1 MSPTAPTYG
10 SADHLLRS
18 LRDQAA
24 SPRMRTLA
32 LYARDHAGTP
42 HLAGILRQLE
52 TDGHG
57 RLAVHMATAARDT
70 AAVARHLAGPDHA
83 LRRAALRAV
92 REFPLPDEAVPPV
105 LTDAPTGLRRALYRT
120 LFHARRTSVA
130 DLLLPRVRAD
140 HGDAEAAALLPA
152 CSSAQVAR
160 HLPDLRH
167 AVRSWTR
174 LARRHPDIL
183 LELLSGVRDDLRE
196 HGGHLHSVF
205 PDWRRLCRALDPVR
219 PAELGGLA
227 KDLGPRVALR
237 SGAFPHTL
245 RALPAD
251 PGRRQYPQRFPALP
265 DGSRDVRVLYREMR
279 RRPPVALAVLRS
291 MPPAVRGEHVD
302 AFTDTGHDRGGF
314 ALLPFLGLLPRDRA
328 EAGARVLL
336 ERLTAFQARRPGH
349 SDPHGDLDAVAHLPY
364 GEAAAPLE
372 EAASAG
378 DADRRARGLARLVE
392 ATART
397 GDPGL
402 LARVLAERVDRSRSE
417 RDPVRRALLV
427 ALAAVPPGLLV
438 GDEPHGRAAPDGE
451 ADGPGVRTATSLPAL
466 RGLLADTLRTRDTS
480 PPTRRALRDLAAR
493 LLRHPDTRGV
503 PEAVGWA
510 LDAYAGLVAR
520 FGADGL
526 GEPGRP
532 RSGPPWWAGG
542 ARADRVP
549 RAPEPFL
556 DQVMPRGSE
565 QDLYRRLAPVLR
577 AARARG
583 DSAPAVALARELG
596 RRARSLPGLGDQ
608 LVAAIRHD
616 PSGATAA
623 EAADLYLAGP
633 DLRAG
638 ALALFRS
645 DHATALVPR
654 VWDVLSRHHA
664 PGIVHAALGA
674 AEARRAAAAADTGG
688 RGAPGPGTGP
698 GTADAASAPA
708 GPGHRAR
715 AHKPHGTALPLPGD
729 GAGAGAP
736 ADRAVR
742 ARELDTRP
750 SVPAFTDPAAG
761 LFRPGARTPAWVPRI
776 DARTARDW
784 PVDLR
789 DRVAAYLEGLVGDP
803 SLALDEREAALSGL
817 GRLPGTTDR
826 VARFLD
832 GPDIVLREAAAG
844 ALGHGDRPERALRL
858 VLAHADGPQSRAA
871 APAMSRCALAV
882 APSLLGPVLGRALEG
897 PAKVTVRK
905 AAARLLAHHRP
916 PGAVDILARALDAE
930 GLHRDVRAAVAGSLM
945 RALDH
950 PAALPALTA
959 NVRGFTEVEVQFSL
973 LQVSPMHCPPASR
986 EAVAAV
992 VAALPDPG
1000 RDHWRL
1006 GGWAGR
1012 WAPWTEYDLDDAVEA
1027 LCDPDSPVDQAFRV
1041 FHALLG
1047 RGRGR
1052 DRIAEALSRLLASV
1066 PGPGEGVPVRRPD
1079 GGSGGGPHK
1088 RVLRL
1093 VDLLCDEAVRA
1104 PAGDDP
1110 VLRRQVCS
1118 ALDLL
1123 AARDEYGPEAVRLV
1137 QAMITREVSRAD
1149 GDPDPGALGG
1159 LFLRAAAILSRHALL
1174 PEEDAEGVVDT
1185 VAPRFGRDPVPR
1197 ETLASVARHVFGA
1210 AARTAGPAGE
1220 AMGLIGLGIV
1230 ERAGRADGW
1239 PAPWPGLL
1247 SRAGELGHAPVRL
1260 AAWRLAVE

>member
-18 LRDQAA
+18 LREQAA
-24 SPRMRTLA
+24 SPRMRALA

-52 TDGHG
+52 ADGHG

-152 CSSAQVAR
+152 CSPGQVAR

-251 PGRRQYPQRFPALP
+251 PGRRRYPQRFPALP
-265 DGSRDVRVLYREMR
+265 DGSRDVRVLHREMR

-291 MPPAVRGEHVD
+291 MPPAVRGEYLD
-302 AFTDTGHDRGGF
+302 AFTDTAHDRGGF

-328 EAGARVLL
+328 EAEARVLL
-336 ERLTAFQARRPGH
+336 ERLAAFQARRPGH
-349 SDPHGDLDAVAHLPY
+349 SDPHGDLDAIAHLPY
-364 GEAAAPLE
+364 GEAVAPLE

-378 DADRRARGLARLVE
+378 DADRRARGLTRLVE

-397 GDPGL
+397 GDPVL
-402 LARVLAERVDRSRSE
+402 LAQVLTERVDRSRSE
-417 RDPVRRALLV
+417 RDPVRRALLA

-451 ADGPGVRTATSLPAL
+451 ADGSGVRTATSLPAL

-503 PEAVGWA
+503 QEAVGWA

-583 DSAPAVALARELG
+583 DFAPAVALARELG

-664 PGIVHAALGA
+664 PGVVHAALGA
-674 AEARRAAAAADTGG
+674 AEARRAAAADTGD
-688 RGAPGPGTGP
+688 RDAPGPDTDP

-708 GPGHRAR
+708 GPAHRTR
-715 AHKPHGTALPLPGD
+715 AHTPHGTALPLPGG
-729 GAGAGAP
+729 GAG
-736 ADRAVR
+736 
-742 ARELDTRP
+742 
-750 SVPAFTDPAAG
+750 
-761 LFRPGARTPAWVPRI
+761 PGARTPAWVPRI

-784 PVDLR
+784 PGDLR

-832 GPDIVLREAAAG
+832 GPDIVLREAAAR
-844 ALGHGDRPERALRL
+844 ALGHGDRPEHALRL

-882 APSLLGPVLGRALEG
+882 APSRLGPVLGRALEG

-916 PGAVDILARALDAE
+916 PGAVDILARALGAE

-945 RALDH
+945 RVLDH

-959 NVRGFTEVEVQFSL
+959 HARGFTEVEVQFSL
-973 LQVSPMHCPPASR
+973 LQVPPMHCPPATR

-1012 WAPWTEYDLDDAVEA
+1012 WAPWTEYDIDDAVEA
-1027 LCDPDSPVDQAFRV
+1027 LCATDRPLGQAFRV

-1047 RGRGR
+1047 MGRGR

-1079 GGSGGGPHK
+1079 GGSGDGPHK

-1093 VDLLCDEAVRA
+1093 VDLLCDEAVRV
-1104 PAGDDP
+1104 PTGDDP
-1110 VLRRQVCS
+1110 VLRRQVFS

-1137 QAMITREVSRAD
+1137 RAVIAREVSRAD

-1159 LFLRAAAILSRHALL
+1159 LLLRAAGILSRHALL
-1174 PEEDAEGVVDT
+1174 PEGDAEDVVDT
-1185 VAPRFGRDPVPR
+1185 VAPRFGRDPLPR
-1197 ETLASVARHVFGA
+1197 ETLASVVQHVFGA

-1230 ERAGRADGW
+1230 GRAGRADGW
-1239 PAPWPGLL
+1239 TAPWPGLL
-1247 SRAGELGHAPVRL
+1247 SRAGELGHEPVRL